1 MDDEIQLGEMTQAQP
16 ETSIRPDEDAHFSTK
31 TVGQIDSDDLAIFV
45 DLDVQRDMEAH
56 ALSNTNVELG
66 GVLLGRQ
73 FIDHTGKPFVVISD
87 CLRATHFE
95 ATKGTFKFTH
105 ETWRE
110 ITRQREGY
118 RPDLEMVGWYHTH
131 PDWGVFLSGM
141 DLFICN
147 NFFNRPLDVALV
159 IDPCK
164 QDRGW
169 FHWTGDSPRAKR
181 QTQGFILTTN
191 RLRCAELEQYANFYN
206 KEPVLNQDPRY
217 TLPSTN
223 SAPVVVM
230 ENRRTISEICIAGIL
245 VVQFIFL
252 CFFSY
257 TQWFGSKSNSDKQR
271 TLTQTLDANPQ
282 LDANVELTPKEE
294 AYREILTA
302 IVTHETGYP
311 QLVDQYTELQISR
324 NQLQSSYQNQQL
336 LIENLTNKNSAFQA
350 ALEQQQQ
357 AHAQKIN
364 EMLETHEKARA
375 ELKERFQQSSN
386 LSDDSEL
393 SDSPVNQIPPGWYW
407 AIFGGGGLAI
417 LATGLL
423 LNQAS
428 RKKEVS
434 KSIASPQLSEGSEK
448 PADLNRSS
456 HGPNTPNSPSDASQM
471 FFVDH
476 SQIPSGEKNERELQP

>member
-1 MDDEIQLGEMTQAQP
+1 MDDEIQLGELAQAEPQ
-16 ETSIRPDEDAHFSTK
+16 TSIRPDQDAHFSTK
-31 TVGQIDSDDLAIFV
+31 VVGQTDSDDLAIFV

-66 GVLLGRQ
+66 GVLMGRQ
-73 FIDHTGKPFVVISD
+73 FIDHAGKPFVVISD

-110 ITRQREGY
+110 ITRQREGF

-147 NFFNRPLDVALV
+147 NFFNRALDVALV

-169 FHWTGDSPRAKR
+169 FHWTTSTPRKKR

-217 TLPSTN
+217 SLQNTNPS
-223 SAPVVVM
+223 PVVVM
-230 ENRRTISEICIAGIL
+230 ENRRTISEISIAGML
-245 VVQFIFL
+245 VMQFIFL
-252 CFFSY
+252 CFLSY
-257 TQWFGSKSNSDKQR
+257 NQWSGHKSNSVAPS
-271 TLTQTLDANPQ
+271 LTTQSVAAQSQ
-282 LDANVELTPKEE
+282 LDANADLSAKEN
-294 AYREILTA
+294 AYREILTT
-302 IVTHETGYP
+302 IVAHETGYP
-311 QLVDQYTELQISR
+311 QLVDQYTQLRVSQ

-336 LIENLTNKNSAFQA
+336 LIDNLTTETSAYQA
-350 ALEQQQQ
+350 ALDQQQQ
-357 AHAQKIN
+357 AHAQKLS
-364 EMLETHEKARA
+364 ELLKTQEKTKEALEK
-375 ELKERFQQSSN
+375 KIQQSPNQDMESKL
-386 LSDDSEL
+386 LSSSL
-393 SDSPVNQIPPGWYW
+393 NQIPSAWYW
-407 AIFGGGGLAI
+407 AIFGGVGVVI
-417 LATGLL
+417 LATGFVI
-423 LNQAS
+423 NQS
-428 RKKEVS
+428 GRKNKFNAPV
-434 KSIASPQLSEGSEK
+434 ASPLTLEPTEK
-448 PADLNRSS
+448 DSS
-456 HGPNTPNSPSDASQM
+456 PNASQM

-476 SQIPSGEKNERELQP
+476 PPNTMSEQTDRELQS

>member
-1 MDDEIQLGEMTQAQP
+1 MDDEIQLGELAQAEPQ
-16 ETSIRPDEDAHFSTK
+16 TSIRPDQDAHFSTK
-31 TVGQIDSDDLAIFV
+31 VVGQTDSDDLAIFV

-66 GVLLGRQ
+66 GVLMGRQ
-73 FIDHTGKPFVVISD
+73 FIDHAGKPFVVISD

-110 ITRQREGY
+110 ITRQREGF

-147 NFFNRPLDVALV
+147 NFFNRALDVALV

-169 FHWTGDSPRAKR
+169 FHWTTSTPRKKR

-217 TLPSTN
+217 SLQNTNPS
-223 SAPVVVM
+223 PVVVM
-230 ENRRTISEICIAGIL
+230 ENRRTISEISIAGML
-245 VVQFIFL
+245 VMQFIFL
-252 CFFSY
+252 CFLSY
-257 TQWFGSKSNSDKQR
+257 NQWSGHKSNSVAPS
-271 TLTQTLDANPQ
+271 LTTQSVAAQSQ
-282 LDANVELTPKEE
+282 LDANADLSAKEN
-294 AYREILTA
+294 AYREILTT
-302 IVTHETGYP
+302 IVAHETGYP
-311 QLVDQYTELQISR
+311 QLVDKYTQLRVSQ

-336 LIENLTNKNSAFQA
+336 LIDNLTTENSAYQA
-350 ALEQQQQ
+350 ALDQQQQ
-357 AHAQKIN
+357 AHAQKLS
-364 EMLETHEKARA
+364 ELLKTQEKTKEALEK
-375 ELKERFQQSSN
+375 KIQQSPNQDMESKL
-386 LSDDSEL
+386 LSSSL
-393 SDSPVNQIPPGWYW
+393 NQIPSAWYW
-407 AIFGGGGLAI
+407 AIFGGVGVVI
-417 LATGLL
+417 LATGFVI
-423 LNQAS
+423 NQS
-428 RKKEVS
+428 GRKNKFNAPV
-434 KSIASPQLSEGSEK
+434 ASPLTLEPTEK
-448 PADLNRSS
+448 DSS
-456 HGPNTPNSPSDASQM
+456 PNASQM

-476 SQIPSGEKNERELQP
+476 PPNTMSEQTDRELQS

>member
-1 MDDEIQLGEMTQAQP
+1 MDDEIQLGELAQAEPQ
-16 ETSIRPDEDAHFSTK
+16 TSIRPDQDAHFSTK
-31 TVGQIDSDDLAIFV
+31 VVGQTDSDDLAIFV

-66 GVLLGRQ
+66 GVLMGRQ
-73 FIDHTGKPFVVISD
+73 FIDHAGKPFVVISD

-110 ITRQREGY
+110 ITRQREGF

-147 NFFNRPLDVALV
+147 NFFNRALDVALV

-169 FHWTGDSPRAKR
+169 FHWTTSTPRKKR

-217 TLPSTN
+217 SLQNTNPS
-223 SAPVVVM
+223 PVVVM
-230 ENRRTISEICIAGIL
+230 ENRRTISEISIAGML
-245 VVQFIFL
+245 VMQFIFL
-252 CFFSY
+252 CFLSY
-257 TQWFGSKSNSDKQR
+257 NQWSGHKSNSVAPS
-271 TLTQTLDANPQ
+271 LTTQSVAAQSQ
-282 LDANVELTPKEE
+282 LDANADLSAKEN
-294 AYREILTA
+294 AYREILTT
-302 IVTHETGYP
+302 IVAHETGYP
-311 QLVDQYTELQISR
+311 QLVDQYTQLRVSQ

-336 LIENLTNKNSAFQA
+336 LIDNLTTENSAYQA
-350 ALEQQQQ
+350 ALDQQQQ
-357 AHAQKIN
+357 AHAQKLS
-364 EMLETHEKARA
+364 ELLKTQEKTKEALEK
-375 ELKERFQQSSN
+375 KIQQSPNQDMESKL
-386 LSDDSEL
+386 LSSSL
-393 SDSPVNQIPPGWYW
+393 NQIPSAWYW
-407 AIFGGGGLAI
+407 AIFGGVGVVI
-417 LATGLL
+417 LATGFVI
-423 LNQAS
+423 NQS
-428 RKKEVS
+428 GRKNKFNAPV
-434 KSIASPQLSEGSEK
+434 ASPLTLEPTEK
-448 PADLNRSS
+448 DSS
-456 HGPNTPNSPSDASQM
+456 PNASQM

-476 SQIPSGEKNERELQP
+476 PPITMSEQTDRELQS

>member
-1 MDDEIQLGEMTQAQP
+1 MDDEIQLGELAQAEPQ
-16 ETSIRPDEDAHFSTK
+16 TSIRPDQDAHFSTK
-31 TVGQIDSDDLAIFV
+31 VVGQTDSDDLAIFV

-66 GVLLGRQ
+66 GVLMGRQ
-73 FIDHTGKPFVVISD
+73 FIDHAGKPFVVISD

-110 ITRQREGY
+110 ITRQREGF

-147 NFFNRPLDVALV
+147 NFFNRALDVALV

-169 FHWTGDSPRAKR
+169 FHWTTSTPRKKR

-217 TLPSTN
+217 SLQNTNPS
-223 SAPVVVM
+223 PVVVM
-230 ENRRTISEICIAGIL
+230 ENRRTISEISIAGML
-245 VVQFIFL
+245 VMQFIFL
-252 CFFSY
+252 CFLSY
-257 TQWFGSKSNSDKQR
+257 NQWSGHKSNSVAPS
-271 TLTQTLDANPQ
+271 LTTQSVAAQSQ
-282 LDANVELTPKEE
+282 LDANADLSAKEN
-294 AYREILTA
+294 AYREILTT
-302 IVTHETGYP
+302 IVAHETGYP
-311 QLVDQYTELQISR
+311 QLVDQYTQLRVSQ

-336 LIENLTNKNSAFQA
+336 LIDNLTTENSAYQA
-350 ALEQQQQ
+350 ALDQQQQ
-357 AHAQKIN
+357 AHAQKLS
-364 EMLETHEKARA
+364 ELLKTQEKTKEALEK
-375 ELKERFQQSSN
+375 KIQQSPNQDMESKL
-386 LSDDSEL
+386 LSSSL
-393 SDSPVNQIPPGWYW
+393 NQIPSAWYW
-407 AIFGGGGLAI
+407 AIFGGVGVVI
-417 LATGLL
+417 LATGFVI
-423 LNQAS
+423 NQS
-428 RKKEVS
+428 GRKNKFNAPV
-434 KSIASPQLSEGSEK
+434 ASPLTLEPTEK
-448 PADLNRSS
+448 DSS
-456 HGPNTPNSPSDASQM
+456 PNASQM

-476 SQIPSGEKNERELQP
+476 PPNTMSEQTDRELQS